1 MRMSG
6 HATLRGNQSMS
17 IVHSPTMSQQ
27 AVACWVPHN
36 ITFKKIDLKAS
47 YDENASD
54 GKTH

>member
-1 MRMSG
+1 MLLSE
-6 HATLRGNQSMS
+6 ATN
-17 IVHSPTMSQQ
+17 VHSPTMSQQ